1 VSKILVTGGSGFI
14 GTSVCN
20 MLVKEGYE
28 VHNLDRVKKVI
39 PGTKQHWMDL
49 GNTELL
55 DQILCEHQYDA
66 VIHLAS
72 EHEVGRSIVEPELY
86 YENNVVNTISLLRLM
101 KKHGIDKLIMSS
113 SSSVYG
119 DADCYPT
126 HEEMPKKPLSPYAR
140 TKAIMED
147 MLQDFDRAYGIQ
159 YTALRY
165 FNAVGA
171 GYTQEP
177 ATHIMPKLCQKVL
190 SGETFNVYGGDYDT
204 ADGTC
209 ERDYT
214 HLEDIAEAHILALN
228 YLFNGGTSQILN
240 IGEGYTWSV
249 LEILEKFEEVTGEEV
264 KYEFTDRREGDVMT
278 TSSDSSKAKDL
289 LGWEP
294 SYNIEDMIKDA
305 WEWEKNK

>member
-1 VSKILVTGGSGFI
+1 
-14 GTSVCN
+14 
-20 MLVKEGYE
+20 
-28 VHNLDRVKKVI
+28 
-39 PGTKQHWMDL
+39 
-49 GNTELL
+49 
-55 DQILCEHQYDA
+55 
-66 VIHLAS
+66 
-72 EHEVGRSIVEPELY
+72 
-86 YENNVVNTISLLRLM
+86 
-101 KKHGIDKLIMSS
+101 
-113 SSSVYG
+113 
-119 DADCYPT
+119 
-126 HEEMPKKPLSPYAR
+126 
-140 TKAIMED
+140 
-147 MLQDFDRAYGIQ
+147 
-159 YTALRY
+159 
-165 FNAVGA
+165 
-171 GYTQEP
+171 
-177 ATHIMPKLCQKVL
+177 MPKLCQKVL